1 MNIGEAAKKSGLTVK
16 TVRYYDEINLIK
28 PVKNKVTNYRQYT
41 EAELAKLQFI
51 GKARRFNFSIKECK
65 ELLSLYENQNRSSKE
80 VRDITL
86 TKISE
91 IDNKLK
97 ELKNLREQLS
107 HLVTC
112 CKGNERPECAI
123 TTNLSY
129 LVSLGRTKSIHSPP
143 KDLHFI
149 PS

>member
-112 CKGNERPECAI
+112 CHPLPTQRSALHPKLVASLEVALLKG
-123 TTNLSY
+123 
-129 LVSLGRTKSIHSPP
+129 SP
-143 KDLHFI
+143 FE
-149 PS
+149 

>member
-28 PVKNKVTNYRQYT
+28 PIKNKVTNYRQYT

-97 ELKNLREQLS
+97 GAKKF
-107 HLVTC
+107 T
-112 CKGNERPECAI
+112 
-123 TTNLSY
+123 
-129 LVSLGRTKSIHSPP
+129 
-143 KDLHFI
+143 
-149 PS
+149 

>member
-112 CKGNERPECAI
+112 CKGNERPECPI
-123 TTNLSY
+123 IDELSA
-129 LVSLGRTKSIHSPP
+129 KS
-143 KDLHFI
+143 
-149 PS
+149 